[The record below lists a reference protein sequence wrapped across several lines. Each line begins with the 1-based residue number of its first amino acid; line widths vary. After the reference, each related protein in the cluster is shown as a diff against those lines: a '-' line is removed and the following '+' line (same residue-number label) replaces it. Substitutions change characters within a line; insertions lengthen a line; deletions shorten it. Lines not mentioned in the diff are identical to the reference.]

1 MSSETTTQNNKADA
15 PVRVRIAPSPTG
27 DPHVGTAYIGLLN
40 YVFAKQ
46 RGGKFVL
53 RIEDTDRTRFV
64 ASSEQMI
71 FDALRWVGL
80 QWDEGPDVGGP
91 HGPYRQSERTEIYRE
106 YCEKLIDT
114 GAAYRA
120 FETADELDAE
130 RKAQMAAKQPP
141 KYSGASRNYTPEQ
154 AEAALAEGKPYTIR
168 LRVPDGDKG
177 PGIASTTFRDELRG
191 DITFDH
197 NNVDD
202 QVLMKSDGFP
212 TYHLANVVD
221 DHLMGITDV
230 IRAEEWISSTPKHVL
245 LYRAF
250 GWDLPRFWHMPLLRN
265 TDKSKIS
272 KRKNPVSLIY
282 YRQAGFLP
290 EAMLNFLGL
299 MGGGMAHAT
308 EQEIV
313 SKGLDTKLADV
324 FSLADMLERF
334 DFQAHLAWRPGLRPG
349 QAEVAERRVPAPP
362 DARGVLPVTAR
373 DDLQRQL
380 PARDRAAGADAHR
393 DAGTVRRHGRLLL
406 SRRRAANARRLRAEE
421 ANARGNARVC
431 GRDARCAGGKRLDRG
446 EHRRLAARAAHGE
459 GVEREGDV
467 HAAARH
473 PDGQHGIATAAGIAG
488 GVWQGAFARPRA
500 PLHRHTEEAGS
511 AGGQKVMLRRRAC
524 ALALLF
530 AAVALSG
537 CGYHVAGAAAHVP
550 ANVRILAVPTF
561 KTNVLQYRT
570 EVAMTDATTRELN
583 TRTRYRV
590 THSDDPEPSDAMLQ
604 GTVLTELIAPL
615 TYDPSTPAPLRRTW
629 CRSRRRSCSPR
640 ATDACCI
647 ATTSCRF
654 ANSTSPRRI

>member
-1 MSSETTTQNNKADA
+1 MSSETNTQNSKVGP

-106 YCEKLIDT
+106 YCQKLIDT

-120 FETADELDAE
+120 FETADELDTE

-141 KYSGASRNYTPEQ
+141 KYSGPSRNYTPEQ
-154 AEAALAEGKPYTIR
+154 AAAALAEGKPYTIR

-177 PGIASTTFRDELRG
+177 PGIASTTFKDELRG

-245 LYRAF
+245 LYGAF

-290 EAMLNFLGL
+290 DAMLNFLGL

-324 FSLADMLERF
+324 FSIVEMLERF
-334 DFQAHLAWRPGLRPG
+334 DFKRISLGGPVFDLVKLKWLNGEYLR
-349 QAEVAERRVPAPP
+349 
-362 DARGVLPVTAR
+362 
-373 DDLQRQL
+373 RQS
-380 PARDRAAGADAHR
+380 PEEFFQ
-393 DAGTVRRHGRLLL
+393 
-406 SRRRAANARRLRAEE
+406 SLRATIFS
-421 ANARGNARVC
+421 
-431 GRDARCAGGKRLDRG
+431 DSYL
-446 EHRRLAARAAHGE
+446 
-459 GVEREGDV
+459 RE
-467 HAAARH
+467 
-473 PDGQHGIATAAGIAG
+473 
-488 GVWQGAFARPRA
+488 
-500 PLHRHTEEAGS
+500 
-511 AGGQKVMLRRRAC
+511 
-524 ALALLF
+524 
-530 AAVALSG
+530 
-537 CGYHVAGAAAHVP
+537 
-550 ANVRILAVPTF
+550 
-561 KTNVLQYRT
+561 
-570 EVAMTDATTRELN
+570 
-583 TRTRYRV
+583 
-590 THSDDPEPSDAMLQ
+590 
-604 GTVLTELIAPL
+604 IAPL
-615 TYDPSTPAPLRRTW
+615 VQTRIETLAQFGDMADFFFRDDVQPTPDVFVPKKRTLEDTLAFGAEMLTALETSEWGTESIDASLRALLTAKEWSVKETYMLLRAILTGSTASPPLLESLVVFGKARSLDRVRRFLETQKKLAALAG
-629 CRSRRRSCSPR
+629 RK
-640 ATDACCI
+640 
-647 ATTSCRF
+647 
-654 ANSTSPRRI
+654 